1 MMNGHAA
8 QDAKLEQIIRTI
20 LKIGVATSSAFL
32 AVGLGWSLLA
42 PGSAIAATL
51 LTIGLLILMATPIS
65 RVAASV
71 VEYTVERDW
80 LFVLLTSIVLLE
92 IVAGVIAALVFH
104 RRL

>member
-1 MMNGHAA
+1 MNGHPA
-8 QDAKLEQIIRTI
+8 QDAKLEQIIRAI

-32 AVGLGWSLLA
+32 TVGLGWSLA
-42 PGSAIAATL
+42 SPSAAIAATL
-51 LTIGLLILMATPIS
+51 MTIGLLILMATPIS

-71 VEYTVERDW
+71 VEYTAERDW

>member
-1 MMNGHAA
+1 MNGHAA

-20 LKIGVATSSAFL
+20 LKIGVAISSAFL
-32 AVGLGWSLLA
+32 AVGLGWSLAA
-42 PGSAIAATL
+42 PGSAVAATL
-51 LTIGLLILMATPIS
+51 MTVGLLVLMATPIS

-71 VEYTVERDW
+71 VEYTAERDW

>member
-1 MMNGHAA
+1 MNGHAA

-32 AVGLGWSLLA
+32 AVGLVWSLTS
-42 PGSAIAATL
+42 PGSATAATL
-51 LTIGLLILMATPIS
+51 MTIGLLILLATPIS

-71 VEYTVERDW
+71 VEYTVQRDW

-92 IVAGVIAALVFH
+92 ILASVIAALVFH